1 MLAATAGVSRQDIVK
16 TVLILGGYGGFGG
29 RLSHILV
36 ARGHHVLVA
45 GRRLQEATRFC
56 QTVENAA
63 PVQADRNGDIADVL
77 AQYKPDLVID
87 AAGPF
92 QGSSY
97 SLIEQCIAAAI
108 PYLDLADSRHF
119 VCGIGSL
126 NEAAR
131 TAGIPV
137 ISGASSVPALSG
149 AAIRNLASGS
159 FRAEAVEMAIS
170 ASNRATA
177 GPSVSK
183 AILSYVGKVIR
194 IRRGGQWQTGYGWQ
208 DLRDVRFT
216 MADGSGTGKRL
227 VGLADVP
234 DLDLVPRQFDTEPAV
249 TFRAGTELTFQNRA
263 LWLASWAVRWGW
275 INSLAPMVKLLL
287 SLQNITRSLGS
298 DVSAM
303 KVELFGNEND
313 QPCRKSWTLIARQ
326 GDGPQIPTFAA
337 VLLVEKIV
345 QGQAKVGAYDA
356 SKLLKLSEFQPLFD
370 DHAIAHETQTAA
382 PAASLYQKVM
392 GPEFQK
398 LPNSIQK
405 LHSVI
410 RDAGFHGQAKVTG
423 GKNPLAKLAA
433 KIFGF
438 PSAGQH
444 DLHVHIAADDKGE
457 TWVRSFSGKKFSSRL
472 EKSGRHLIESFGPFQ
487 FRFDLP
493 GTDKGLRMEMTG
505 WKFWFVPLPLF
516 LAPKSLASEWDED
529 GRFHFDVPIALP
541 IIGLMVH
548 YRGWLEPSRN
558 EA

>member
-1 MLAATAGVSRQDIVK
+1 MLAAEAGISRPAIVK
-16 TVLILGGYGGFGG
+16 TILILGGYGGFGG
-29 RLSHILV
+29 RLSHILI

-45 GRRLQEATRFC
+45 GRRFQRAARFC
-56 QTVENAA
+56 QNVENAT
-63 PVQADRNGDIADVL
+63 PVQADRDGDIAGILV
-77 AQYKPDLVID
+77 QYQPDLVID

-97 SLIEQCIAAAI
+97 ALIHQCIAAAV
-108 PYLDLADSRHF
+108 PYLDLADSRDF
-119 VCGIGSL
+119 VCGIEIL
-126 NEAAR
+126 DQAAT
-131 TAGIPV
+131 TAGISV

-149 AAIRNLASGS
+149 AVIRHLMSDGLS
-159 FRAEAVEMAIS
+159 VEAVEMAIS

-183 AILSYVGKVIR
+183 AILSYVGKAIK
-194 IRRGGQWQTGYGWQ
+194 IRRGGQWQTAYGWQ
-208 DLRDVRFT
+208 DLRELRFT
-216 MADGSGTGKRL
+216 IAGETGTGKRM

-234 DLDLVPRQFDTEPAV
+234 DLDLVPHQFDTEPAV
-249 TFRAGTELTFQNRA
+249 SFHAGTELSFQNRA
-263 LWLASWAVRWGW
+263 LWFASWAVRWGW
-275 INSLAPMVKLLL
+275 IRSLAAMAKMLL

-303 KVELFGNEND
+303 KVELFGYAND
-313 QPCRKSWTLIARQ
+313 QPSRKSWTLIARR

-337 VLLVEKIV
+337 VLLVEKII

-370 DHAIAHETQTAA
+370 DHAIAHETRILT
-382 PAASLYQKVM
+382 PTASLYQKVM
-392 GPEFQK
+392 GSEFQK
-398 LPNSIQK
+398 LPTSLQT

-410 RDAGFHGQAKVTG
+410 RDAGFHGEAQVTN
-423 GKNPLAKLAA
+423 GKNLLAKLAA

-472 EKSGRHLIESFGPFQ
+472 ERSSRDLTESFGPFQ
-487 FRFDLP
+487 FRFGLP
-493 GTDKGLRMEMTG
+493 TTDKGLQMEMTG

-516 LAPKSLASEWDED
+516 LAPKSQASEWDQD
-529 GRFHFDVPIALP
+529 GIFHFDVPIALP
-541 IIGLMVH
+541 IVGLMVH
-548 YRGWLEPSRN
+548 YRGWLKPSGSK
-558 EA
+558 A

>member
-1 MLAATAGVSRQDIVK
+1 MLAAEAGISRPDIVK
-16 TVLILGGYGGFGG
+16 TVLILGGYDGFGG

-56 QTVENAA
+56 QTVENAT
-63 PVQADRNGDIADVL
+63 PVQADRNGDIANVL
-77 AQYKPDLVID
+77 TQHQPDLVID

-92 QGSSY
+92 QHSSY
-97 SLIEQCIAAAI
+97 ALVEQCIAAAI
-108 PYLDLADSRHF
+108 PYLDLADSRDF
-119 VCGIGSL
+119 VCGIGSM
-126 NEAAR
+126 NQAA
-131 TAGIPV
+131 TAAGIPI

-149 AAIRNLASGS
+149 AAIRNLASDG
-159 FRAEAVEMAIS
+159 FRVEAVEMAIS
-170 ASNRATA
+170 ASNKATA

-183 AILSYVGKVIR
+183 AILSYVGKAIK
-194 IRRGGQWQTGYGWQ
+194 IRRGGQWQMGYGWQ

-216 MADGSGTGKRL
+216 LTDGSGTGKRL

-234 DLDLVPRQFDTEPAV
+234 DLDLVPGQFDTEPAV
-249 TFRAGTELTFQNRA
+249 SFHAGTELTVQNRT

-275 INSLAPMVKLLL
+275 IDSLAPIAKLLL
-287 SLQNITRSLGS
+287 SLQHITRSLGS

-303 KVELFGNEND
+303 KVELFGYTNE

-337 VLLVEKIV
+337 VLLAEKIV
-345 QGQAKVGAYDA
+345 QGQAKAGAYDA
-356 SKLLKLSEFQPLFD
+356 SKLLQLSEFQPLFD
-370 DHAIAHETQTAA
+370 GYAIAHETNTRA
-382 PAASLYQKVM
+382 PAASLYQRIM
-392 GPEFQK
+392 RSEFQK
-398 LPNSIQK
+398 LPASIQK

-410 RDAGFHGQAKVTG
+410 RDAGFHGKAQVTG
-423 GKNPLAKLAA
+423 GTNPLAKLAA

-444 DLHVHIAADDKGE
+444 DLHVHIAVDDKGE

-472 EKSGRHLIESFGPFQ
+472 EKSGHNLTERFGPFQ
-487 FRFDLP
+487 FRFDMP
-493 GTDKGLRMEMTG
+493 TTDHGLRMEMFG

-541 IIGLMVH
+541 VIGLMVH
-548 YRGWLEPSRN
+548 YRGWLEPSD
-558 EA
+558 

>member
-1 MLAATAGVSRQDIVK
+1 MLAAAAGISRPDIVK
-16 TVLILGGYGGFGG
+16 TILILGGYGGFGG
-29 RLSHILV
+29 RLSHILI

-45 GRRLQEATRFC
+45 GRRFQRAARFC
-56 QTVENAA
+56 QTVKNTA
-63 PVQADRNGDIADVL
+63 PVQADRNGDIANVL
-77 AQYKPDLVID
+77 AQHQPDLVID

-97 SLIEQCIAAAI
+97 ALIEQCIAAAV
-108 PYLDLADSRHF
+108 PYLDLADSRDF

-126 NEAAR
+126 DEAAT
-131 TAGIPV
+131 TAGIAI

-149 AAIRNLASGS
+149 AAIRNLISDG
-159 FRAEAVEMAIS
+159 FRVEAVEMAIS
-170 ASNRATA
+170 ASNKATA

-183 AILSYVGKVIR
+183 AILSYVGKAIR

-216 MADGSGTGKRL
+216 IADGSGTGKRL
-227 VGLADVP
+227 AGLADVP
-234 DLDLVPRQFDTEPAV
+234 DLDLVPRQFDTDPAV
-249 TFRAGTELTFQNRA
+249 SFHAGTELAFQNRA

-275 INSLAPMVKLLL
+275 IRSLEPMAKVLL

-303 KVELFGNEND
+303 KVELFGYAND
-313 QPCRKSWTLIARQ
+313 RPCRKSWTLIARQ

-337 VLLVEKIV
+337 VLLAEKIV

-356 SKLLKLSEFQPLFD
+356 SGLLQLSEFQPLFD
-370 DHAIAHETQTAA
+370 GYAIAHETQTAA
-382 PAASLYQKVM
+382 PVSSLYEKVM
-392 GPEFQK
+392 GPKFQK
-398 LPNSIQK
+398 LPTSIQK

-410 RDAGFHGQAKVTG
+410 RDAGFHGEARVTG

-444 DLHVHIAADDKGE
+444 DLHVHIAADEKGE
-457 TWVRSFSGKKFSSRL
+457 TWARSFSGKKFSSRL
-472 EKSGRHLIESFGPFQ
+472 EKSGRHLTERFGPFQ

-493 GTDKGLRMEMTG
+493 ATDNGLRMEMSG
-505 WKFWFVPLPLF
+505 WKFWFVSLPLF
-516 LAPKSLASEWDED
+516 LAPKSPASEWDQD